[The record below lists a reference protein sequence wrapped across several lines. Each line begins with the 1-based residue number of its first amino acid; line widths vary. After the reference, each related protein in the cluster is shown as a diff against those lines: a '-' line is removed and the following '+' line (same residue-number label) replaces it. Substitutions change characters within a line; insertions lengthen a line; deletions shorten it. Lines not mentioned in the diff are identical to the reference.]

1 MTNDFVPKKCRKPLA
16 MKKLR
21 GFKVRHFDR
30 TSRGPHYRSQTQIL
44 RLMAKLFLGLAIALM
59 LAAAVLGFLAK
70 GNIEKLQSS
79 LDQSKK
85 GLVREEGLR
94 RKAEG
99 ELKKTQEDLTAA
111 NTKVESQ
118 TTEISGLKTKT
129 ETAEKALAETK
140 AELETKSVRLATL
153 EKQIE
158 EVMKTPGGVPPEE
171 MAKTIEQMRN
181 DLTKA
186 QAEAQDQKQLAESLA
201 AQSRQKEEALASSQ
215 SEVNRY
221 RANVTRQGLTGRV
234 LAVNPGWNF
243 VVLSVGDKQGAATGS
258 TMVVTR
264 GGEAIGKARITSV
277 EPSTSIADLIPGSFR
292 KGVSVQPGDVVWSMK
307 APAARL
313 TRSRIRPGGARFPS
327 PDGRRPMCEA
337 AA

>member
-1 MTNDFVPKKCRKPLA
+1 
-16 MKKLR
+16 
-21 GFKVRHFDR
+21 
-30 TSRGPHYRSQTQIL
+30 
-44 RLMAKLFLGLAIALM
+44 MAKLFLGLAIALM

-111 NTKVESQ
+111 NTKIEAQ
-118 TTEISGLKTKT
+118 TTEINGLKGKVD
-129 ETAEKALAETK
+129 TAEKALAE
-140 AELETKSVRLATL
+140 ATL
-153 EKQIE
+153 NLDTRTKELADLKASMPKDATGGETPIADL
-158 EVMKTPGGVPPEE
+158 KTR
-171 MAKTIEQMRN
+171 IEQMDN
-181 DLTKA
+181 DLKRTKIELDEKTQMVDALTA
-186 QAEAQDQKQLAESLA
+186 QTREKESALA
-201 AQSRQKEEALASSQ
+201 ATQ
-215 SEVNRY
+215 SEINRY

-292 KGVSVQPGDVVWSMK
+292 KGVSVQPGDVVVYEGSRGK
-307 APAARL
+307 PNTLATPA
-313 TRSRIRPGGARFPS
+313 PGGALPQR
-327 PDGRRPMCEA
+327 
-337 AA
+337 